1 MSLLWLLH
9 LLYSKET
16 ILRNFFFLTLEVDLV
31 FAFGNL
37 SLEKAFE
44 LISFN
49 TKTSLL
55 HSHLGWISNLLAI
68 VLILTINY
76 LCSCNSGNLLA
87 IDFLSGN
94 TLEPVSCLW
103 CGKHHRV
110 MKSHLF
116 GTLADEPDGVHES
129 QALLLAHIK
138 TLAANSMY
146 WICQTILLMHETRDC
161 RTGDL
166 S

>member
-1 MSLLWLLH
+1 MLLSVSLLWLLH

-31 FAFGNL
+31 FDFGNL

-76 LCSCNSGNLLA
+76 FCSCNSGILLA
-87 IDFLSGN
+87 IDFLS
-94 TLEPVSCLW
+94 
-103 CGKHHRV
+103 
-110 MKSHLF
+110 
-116 GTLADEPDGVHES
+116 DEPDGVHES
-129 QALLLAHIK
+129 QALSLAHIK

-146 WICQTILLMHETRDC
+146 
-161 RTGDL
+161 
-166 S
+166 